1 MLYTAKNEQLVAIL
15 LRTGLNNVLLPALS
29 LLSTIMFSIVTPE
42 SGSTALFH
50 IVDNCEKCGQTDKA
64 EKTEKWLRRER

>member
-1 MLYTAKNEQLVAIL
+1 MHALYTAKNEQLVAIV

-29 LLSTIMFSIVTPE
+29 PLSTIMFSIVTPE

-50 IVDNCEKCGQTDKA
+50 IVDK
-64 EKTEKWLRRER
+64 L